1 MRKHCMCTDN
11 KRDCGKTIVL
21 SLHCNRKEIKM
32 DNAYFQEFVNK
43 NPLYK
48 KIRYKN
54 KFFLQIRT

>member
-1 MRKHCMCTDN
+1 MRKHRLCADN
-11 KRDCGKTIVL
+11 KRDCEKTIVL

-48 KIRYKN
+48 KIKYKKSKAEYN
-54 KFFLQIRT
+54 K